1 MINWLLSYIVNN
13 EKLAFF
19 HKNARTSKFC
29 DRFVRLLHC
38 VSGQSVL
45 SLLQLRN
52 FPPGLIN
59 LSTDAFKGTSYK
71 VNATCS
77 QMTAPLELEWSMKGP
92 QRAWYIRRDVGQGLC
107 MLELFCCRCYGAPL
121 FRGQIFGSA
130 RSCLFMSFLYFC
142 TEGLPSSFC
151 RGVINMSAEWCKRL
165 YFC

>member
-71 VNATCS
+71 VNCYLQPNDCTSWAGMKYERSTTCLVYSTRCRPGIMHAGIILLSLLRCTSVQGTDLRVSSVMSVYVFSIFLHRGAT
-77 QMTAPLELEWSMKGP
+77 
-92 QRAWYIRRDVGQGLC
+92 
-107 MLELFCCRCYGAPL
+107 
-121 FRGQIFGSA
+121 
-130 RSCLFMSFLYFC
+130 
-142 TEGLPSSFC
+142 
-151 RGVINMSAEWCKRL
+151 
-165 YFC
+165 